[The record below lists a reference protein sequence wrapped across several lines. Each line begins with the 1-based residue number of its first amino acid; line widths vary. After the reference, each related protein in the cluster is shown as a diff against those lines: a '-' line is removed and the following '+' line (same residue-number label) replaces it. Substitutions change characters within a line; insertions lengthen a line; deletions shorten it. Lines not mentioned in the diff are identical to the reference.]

1 MANVNLLLGPLLSC
15 YSYRLQVLSGSP
27 EMNLVYTVKKKKKKV
42 HTVETAYSDHGYY
55 DQTRIS

>member
-27 EMNLVYTVKKKKKKV
+27 EMNLVYTVKKKKKFIQWKLLIV
-42 HTVETAYSDHGYY
+42 IMVTMIKHV
-55 DQTRIS
+55 

>member
-27 EMNLVYTVKKKKKKV
+27 EMNLVYTVKKKKKKFIQWKLLIV
-42 HTVETAYSDHGYY
+42 IMVTMIKHV
-55 DQTRIS
+55 